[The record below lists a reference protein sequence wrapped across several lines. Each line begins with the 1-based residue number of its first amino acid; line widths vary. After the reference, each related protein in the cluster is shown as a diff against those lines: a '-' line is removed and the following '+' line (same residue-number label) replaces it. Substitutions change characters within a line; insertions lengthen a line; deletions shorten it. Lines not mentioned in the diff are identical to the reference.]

1 MSVATASAVLRV
13 RLTSTISR
21 ALPRVTAASAM
32 AHPTWPVPT
41 MPSFIRLL
49 RLDFQISADPASLF
63 PLAMPRSFLDTALR
77 RPSHGSPDLAN
88 EKVDEQAH
96 LHSEV
101 SRWRVERVQRERRR
115 MIVRKDAAQCAV
127 LQFLLRNEHGHH
139 RDAASP
145 GSRIAEHLGIVG
157 AQRPFRRN
165 PVVAIHSG
173 QLPLVPHAKLS
184 LREALVM
191 SQPTPPAP

>member
-21 ALPRVTAASAM
+21 ALPRVTAASAI

-49 RLDFQISADPASLF
+49 HLDFRIRADPVSLF
-63 PLAMPRSFLDTALR
+63 PWLCRAHSLILLCCSGRTHHPICRMRKS
-77 RPSHGSPDLAN
+77 
-88 EKVDEQAH
+88 DEQSH

-115 MIVRKDAAQCAV
+115 MIVRKDVPRCAV
-127 LQFLLRNEHGHH
+127 LQFLFLRNGGKSKLAWLD
-139 RDAASP
+139 RLNRR
-145 GSRIAEHLGIVG
+145 SRLAGAGGFKEKVG
-157 AQRPFRRN
+157 QQPPHSRGQNTRP
-165 PVVAIHSG
+165 PD
-173 QLPLVPHAKLS
+173 
-184 LREALVM
+184 E
-191 SQPTPPAP
+191 